1 MASPRSP
8 SRGNDRQGQDANPPL
23 GLKCFPIIPLTGS
36 SADVFLSAEKEKT
49 KLQKQREDELI
60 QKIHKLVQKRD
71 FLVDDAE
78 VERLR

>member
-1 MASPRSP
+1 MAPQTQVLSTVSL
-8 SRGNDRQGQDANPPL
+8 SYFFAGVFS
-23 GLKCFPIIPLTGS
+23 FP
-36 SADVFLSAEKEKT
+36 EKEKT

-60 QKIHKLVQKRD
+60 QKIHRLVQKRD